1 MGRKEE
7 MRWEPAPAFRWYR
20 TFKKRM
26 YRVTCAALGL
36 PRHSWDNKANSVA
49 LANAWWRAKEA
60 ELVAAPPTRRD
71 ETLAT
76 LQGYIGS
83 ASSDELPGFLETKAL
98 LESMPPWTADLKQ
111 LPADRHVI
119 RANAELLEMHGA
131 TIPGDIPA
139 EILSQ
144 TLGQQRVSSVRN
156 TATEGEVT
164 IGQALQRWH
173 DLKLPEWSATTLR
186 EVQDFMKEF
195 KDMKDTDGR
204 TVLFGDWGVTR
215 INEAM
220 IEDLFLTLRDNYM
233 KPLGDV
239 ARKKRWQ
246 RLRQFIKY
254 LSGKKLIEQPRN
266 LWDFSISVP
275 KKTPKVI
282 QVEKARSVLKDLKPR
297 FRLYALLGINCSM
310 NPVDIGH
317 LTKSMVDWERGILR
331 KKRVKTSSEE
341 NVPVVSY
348 KLWPETLELLRE
360 MQDTKHPELVLTN
373 LHGTPLYSHRVVNRK
388 PVINAPIIQQWTDA
402 KTGMVLT
409 DWRDL
414 GANLVYKHPLF
425 RTLNQLYLGHAPS
438 GVNHVHYLDP
448 PEDILDDALEY
459 VRGVLLEGKPV
470 ITKME
475 QVGGNGGS
483 GSKVAKRPK
492 RHGASSKPSKPK

>member
-7 MRWEPAPAFRWYR
+7 MHWEPAPAYRWYR
-20 TFKKRM
+20 TFKKKP
-26 YRVTCAALGL
+26 YRVTCAALGV
-36 PRHSWDNKANSVA
+36 PRHLWDNKANSVA

-60 ELVAAPPTRRD
+60 ELTHAPPTKRD
-71 ETLAT
+71 ETLAA

-83 ASSDELPGFLETKAL
+83 ATGDELAGFLETKKL
-98 LESMPPWTADLKQ
+98 LESLPPATADLGQ

-139 EILSQ
+139 EVLSQ
-144 TLGQQRVSSVRN
+144 TLGQQRVSAVRHM
-156 TATEGEVT
+156 AKAGEVT
-164 IGQALQRWH
+164 VGQALQRWH
-173 DLKLPEWSATTLR
+173 DLKFPEWSATTLR

-195 KDMKDTDGR
+195 KELKDSDGR
-204 TVLFGDWGVTR
+204 VVLFGEWGVTR
-215 INEAM
+215 IDEAM

-233 KPLGDV
+233 KPLGEV

-266 LWDFSISVP
+266 LWDFSIAVP
-275 KKTPKVI
+275 KKTPKVVR
-282 QVEKARSVLKDLKPR
+282 VEKAVAVLKALKPR

-310 NPVDIGH
+310 NPVDIGN
-317 LTKSMVDWERGILR
+317 LTKNMVDWERGILT
-331 KKRVKTSSEE
+331 KKRVKTASEE

-348 KLWPETLELLRE
+348 KLWPETLDLLRE
-360 MQDTKHPELVLTN
+360 MRDTKHPELVLTN
-373 LHGTPLYSHRVVNRK
+373 LHGTPLYSHRVVDRK

-414 GANLVYKHPLF
+414 GANLVYTHPLF
-425 RTLNQLYLGHAPS
+425 RALNQLYLGHAPS
-438 GVNHVHYLDP
+438 GVNNVHYLEP

-470 ITKME
+470 VTKME
-475 QVGGNGGS
+475 QVGGEGGS
-483 GSKVAKRPK
+483 GAEAAKRAK
-492 RHGASSKPSKPK
+492 RSGASKKPAKPK